1 MPIFG
6 NLWEVWLDDK
16 FFTIVC
22 SVGIHPVCVP
32 EQFGTWSCTGNMYFS
47 KIAHLTRPIP

>member
-16 FFTIVC
+16 LFTIVC

-32 EQFGTWSCTGNMYFS
+32 EQLGTGSCTGIIYFNNMLYNIS
-47 KIAHLTRPIP
+47 